1 MMMISSLLINTG
13 GGGEQPLVEKL
24 PYGGGGGG
32 GEQPLGEKLPD
43 GSLELPT
50 PIINIFFKLS
60 LYLRLHLGDIYVIHS
75 GVSRRPIIPPGSPEI
90 WKQLNNKNCWYKCGK
105 KGGLCEDFCGPKGY
119 CCRKGHADC
128 PVLAANV
135 SPTSHHSCVRQGR
148 CALYFRT
155 IVAYRLPTDAI
166 F

>member
-13 GGGEQPLVEKL
+13 GGGVQPLGEKS
-24 PYGGGGGG
+24 PYGGGS
-32 GEQPLGEKLPD
+32 GERPLGEKLPD
-43 GSLELPT
+43 GSSELPT

-60 LYLRLHLGDIYVIHS
+60 LYLRLHLGNINVIHS
-75 GVSRRPIIPPGSPEI
+75 GGSRRPIIPPGSPEI
-90 WKQLNNKNCWYKCGK
+90 WKQLDNKNCWYKCGR
-105 KGGLCEDFCGPKGY
+105 KGGLCEDFCGPKGH

-155 IVAYRLPTDAI
+155 IVAYRFPTDAI